1 MSSETGDFTKRICA
15 LKGKMENCNLIQKR
29 QTLIIVENFMTCWI
43 ISCQVAG
50 PAHGPGRVS
59 DRKVQRPI
67 QQLLRRCHQSQKM
80 SSVHTGRNIFKIS
93 LTHRKHDILFDR
105 TYHMCVILPNLP
117 SYKNCQS
124 ILVFMRNFLHK
135 NVNLWQIC
143 ISQ

>member
-50 PAHGPGRVS
+50 PAHGPDRVS

-93 LTHRKHDILFDR
+93 LTHTKLTYCLIEPTTCVLF
-105 TYHMCVILPNLP
+105 YQI
-117 SYKNCQS
+117 CQVTKMVNQFEFS
-124 ILVFMRNFLHK
+124 WEIFLHK
-135 NVNLWQIC
+135 NVNLWQIY